1 MQIFSRN
8 FCTFSKCVASG
19 TVLFCNSQD
28 LYRKK
33 ATNLQD
39 FGHFWEEIYW
49 KFYAGGMTEMANESN
64 RRQLDTGRAKRD
76 FRLRQ
81 RIARMAEIPFFIYG
95 RAPFPP
101 GSAVADDS
109 FFAR

>member
-39 FGHFWEEIYW
+39 FGHFREEIHR

-64 RRQLDTGRAKRD
+64 RRLDTGCAKRD
-76 FRLRQ
+76 FCPGNELPGWQ
-81 RIARMAEIPFFIYG
+81 KSLFFFYG

-101 GSAVADDS
+101 GTAVADDS

>member
-49 KFYAGGMTEMANESN
+49 KFYAEGMTEMANESN
-64 RRQLDTGRAKRD
+64 RRLDTGRAKRD
-76 FRLRQ
+76 FC
-81 RIARMAEIPFFIYG
+81 
-95 RAPFPP
+95 P
-101 GSAVADDS
+101 GNELPG
-109 FFAR
+109 

>member
-39 FGHFWEEIYW
+39 FGHFREEIHR

-64 RRQLDTGRAKRD
+64 RRLDTGRAKRD

-81 RIARMAEIPFFIYG
+81 LIARIAEIPFSYG
-95 RAPFPP
+95 RAPLPP
-101 GSAVADDS
+101 GTTVPDDS